1 MSTPSDRTPQDPPT
15 DGGRPITLTPVP
27 PGLWLVIG
35 GLVVATLGPMFGF
48 LLGTILGSTT
58 QVGDLQPIYLF
69 LFLGLL
75 VGAVGIAMMLVGARR
90 LYKKA
95 GMTTVDVS

>member
-1 MSTPSDRTPQDPPT
+1 MSTPS

-35 GLVVATLGPMFGF
+35 GLVVAALGPMFGF
-48 LLGTILGSTT
+48 LIGSMIGSTT
-58 QVGDLQPIYLF
+58 KVADLDPIYLF

-75 VGAVGIAMMLVGARR
+75 VGGVGIAMMLVGARR